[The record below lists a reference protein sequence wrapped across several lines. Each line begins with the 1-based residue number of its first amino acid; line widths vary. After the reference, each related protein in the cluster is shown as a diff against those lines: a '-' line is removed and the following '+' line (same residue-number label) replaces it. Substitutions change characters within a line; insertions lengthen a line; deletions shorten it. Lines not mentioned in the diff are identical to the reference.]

1 MTAATK
7 QADKKPIA
15 KLIFSPNT
23 LICCVLGFSS
33 GLPLFILINLVPLW
47 MREQK
52 VDLSTIGLFS
62 LVMFPYTWKF
72 LWAPFLDAVF
82 FKKLGRRRT
91 WMLATQVPLMAGVA
105 LLAFCDPVAQ
115 LSATAAI
122 CVVVAVLSA
131 TQDIVIDAY
140 RREILSDRELGF
152 GNSVHVNF
160 YRLSSLVPGSLALIL
175 SDFMPWKPV
184 FLMVAAFMLPGILLT
199 LCVREPSSHSGF
211 KSLKSTIVD
220 PFKDFFSRKGWSGV
234 CVFLGFLFLYKL
246 GDSMATALI
255 SPFYYDIGFSKTEIG
270 SMAKIIGTVSTVIGA
285 FAGGIIMMKSGIN
298 KALYWFGY
306 VQLVTILGFAWLA
319 LAGRDLS
326 VLAVAVTGEYLGVG
340 LGTAAF
346 TAFIARETN
355 PAFAATQF
363 ALFTAI
369 TAVPRTFCNGIT
381 GYMVE
386 FFKDLAGANGLG
398 WCLFFFACTALAIP
412 GMMLVKKV
420 APQDA
425 IGSKFSEPE
434 DAAAKNV
441 ICSQTQG
448 IEGGTDARRKA

>member
-1 MTAATK
+1 MPAVSK
-7 QADKKPIA
+7 QSEKRPIA
-15 KLIFSPNT
+15 KLIFSSNT

-82 FKKLGRRRT
+82 FRKFGRRRT

-105 LLAFCDPVAQ
+105 FLAFCDPVAQ
-115 LSATAAI
+115 LSATAAV
-122 CVVVAVLSA
+122 CVVIAILSA

-160 YRLSSLVPGSLALIL
+160 YRLSALVPGSLALIL
-175 SDFMPWKPV
+175 SDYMPWKPV
-184 FLMVAAFMLPGILLT
+184 FLMVAAFMLPGIVLT
-199 LCVREPSSHSGF
+199 LCVREPSNHSGF

-220 PFKDFFSRKGWSGV
+220 PFRDFFSRKGWKGV
-234 CVFLGFLFLYKL
+234 GLFLGFLFLYKL

-285 FAGGIIMMKSGIN
+285 FAGGIIMMRSGIN

-340 LGTAAF
+340 LGTGTVTLVRLAVLVALVADSF
-346 TAFIARETN
+346 LERGARLGFRHERIVGKSSGGHGRKQLS
-355 PAFAATQF
+355 A
-363 ALFTAI
+363 
-369 TAVPRTFCNGIT
+369 
-381 GYMVE
+381 E
-386 FFKDLAGANGLG
+386 FPSG
-398 WCLFFFACTALAIP
+398 CHFACLLSCSCLRFSSKYHEPCMMRRFASSHTASSIANVP
-412 GMMLVKKV
+412 SVRAMRHGHGP
-420 APQDA
+420 PQ
-425 IGSKFSEPE
+425 S
-434 DAAAKNV
+434 
-441 ICSQTQG
+441 
-448 IEGGTDARRKA
+448 R